1 MRRLKRQTKTQSI
14 QVGRGSARRSVEL
27 CIPIQEGHGIKE
39 ELAKPFVNG
48 CERSVLA
55 LIGLSRTSELD
66 RVLVRGLIPIPD
78 DAYFDTGG
86 GSAWSPLVTGQA
98 LSQGMQTRAGL
109 LLIHSHP
116 GSETPRLSLTDRES
130 FDLLLPRCID
140 LLPSWPHGS
149 VVLGDDRAVGGRI
162 WLPGDHPDWVR
173 DVTKVT
179 WLGSP
184 LIQRPTPLDLRS
196 PSPRIFS
203 RQVLLIGREGQNLVR
218 RTTVG
223 IIGLGGGGS
232 HIVQQAAHMGF
243 GRLVLIDPDRVE
255 QTNLSRL
262 IGAGP
267 ADVGRL
273 KTDVMSDL
281 VRRINPGVAVV
292 PCAERLPTSASIEL
306 AKTCTFLVSAVDS
319 YTARNEVLKV
329 AWRHLLPM
337 IDIGFGATVRDGGA
351 SRLVESAA
359 GHVHTYIPGGPCVW
373 CSDLVSEEK
382 LEEERAGQAVPY
394 VEGVAAPQ
402 VVHFNGLLAS
412 QAMVEAMQLVTGFL
426 PVADRTGFLVYRAIT
441 GELVRSAPERRQ
453 GCPTC
458 GGELG
463 AGDTVW

>member
-1 MRRLKRQTKTQSI
+1 MRRLKHKTETQSN
-14 QVGRGSARRSVEL
+14 QVRPGSARRGVEL
-27 CIPIQEGHGIKE
+27 CIPIQEGQGIKE
-39 ELAKPFVNG
+39 ELAGPFVNG

-66 RVLVRGLIPIPD
+66 RILVRMLIPIPD
-78 DAYFDTGG
+78 DAYFHAGG
-86 GSAWSPLVTGQA
+86 GSAWSPLVTGHA

-109 LLIHSHP
+109 LLIHDHP

-130 FDLLLPRCID
+130 FNLLLPRCID

-149 VVLGDDRAVGGRI
+149 VVLGDDRTIGGRI
-162 WLPGDHPDWVR
+162 WLPGGPPDDVR

-184 LIQRPTPLDLRS
+184 LVRRPTPLDLRS
-196 PSPRIFS
+196 PSSRMFS
-203 RQVLLIGREGQNLVR
+203 RQVLLIGREGQNLLR
-218 RTTVG
+218 KTTVG

-255 QTNLSRL
+255 ETNLSRVV
-262 IGAGP
+262 GASR

-292 PCAERLPTSASIEL
+292 PCAERLPTSGSIEL
-306 AKTCTFLVSAVDS
+306 AKTCTLLVSAVDS
-319 YTARNEVLKV
+319 YTVRNEVLKV

-337 IDIGFGATVRDGGA
+337 IDIGFGATVRDDAA
-351 SRLVESAA
+351 SQLVESAA
-359 GHVHTYIPGGPCVW
+359 GHVHVYIPGGPCVW

-382 LEEERAGQAVPY
+382 LAEERAGQAVPY

-402 VVHFNGLLAS
+402 VIHFNGLLAS

-426 PVADRTGFLVYRAIT
+426 PVADRTGFLVYRGIS

-453 GCPTC
+453 ACPTC
-458 GGELG
+458 AAELG